1 MPHRQQPYGQGQP
14 GRYASSPPPAPGPTT
29 PHPSAMPPRNHGTH
43 GSGGPAP
50 GRQGPGWQVHGG
62 APQPRRTNR
71 AVTIAV
77 VVAVVV
83 VLTGFGITGFIAPGF
98 LRSGPAH
105 SEASDPDALVVSLV
119 SALNAKDMAGMR
131 ALACADAG
139 PNVESAIIEVGTTT
153 SAQLA
158 GNPSVSGQKVSATVA
173 VTVASGTRQFEI
185 TGARSGRE
193 WCWSDI
199 AAPGGS
205 QAQGEGG
212 AEQPDSRLGQGRKFA
227 EQVIDKLNKGDAGAV
242 ESMLCKDSTSQAD
255 LRDLGAKDVRLEIDN
270 GEIED
275 QAQFVGADLKGTLD
289 GEAISAGRI
298 SLFLDEPGW
307 CVYTVYAF

>member
-1 MPHRQQPYGQGQP
+1 VP
-14 GRYASSPPPAPGPTT
+14 
-29 PHPSAMPPRNHGTH
+29 
-43 GSGGPAP
+43 
-50 GRQGPGWQVHGG
+50 GG
-62 APQPRRTNR
+62 APPPRRTNR

-83 VLTGFGITGFIAPGF
+83 VLATGFGITGFIAPGF
-98 LRSGPAH
+98 LRSGLAQ
-105 SEASDPDALVVSLV
+105 SESSDPDALVVSLV

-139 PNVESAIIEVGTTT
+139 PNVESAITEVGTTK

-205 QAQGEGG
+205 QAPGEGDGG
-212 AEQPDSRLGQGRKFA
+212 AEQPDSRLHQGRKFA